1 MQVLSLFLA
10 LEPQYLKMLEFKVP
24 LLSLVLFG
32 SIVSKSNITHDF
44 VSGIENFYSQKLKV
58 ILFSFHCIFLKISP
72 WLLAAS
78 TFLVL

>member
-32 SIVSKSNITHDF
+32 SVVSQSNITHDF
-44 VSGIENFYSQKLKV
+44 VSRIEKFYSQKPNV
-58 ILFSFHCIFLKISP
+58 ILFFFFISLYFLKN
-72 WLLAAS
+72 
-78 TFLVL
+78 